1 MSLTWTP
8 TSDDDPE
15 FTITTATQHS
25 VLAGRSTAD
34 AHPAS
39 AITTD
44 NDWNGNLTAA
54 GTNLAAVLD
63 VIDDLALGGGAVD
76 SVNGETGVVVLD
88 AADVDADASGTAA
101 ALIASPVH
109 PGGVPYRADLA
120 GWQAKF
126 EAATAEAPVDV
137 VLITD
142 SLWGV
147 AGTGPSAGQ
156 LLHRM
161 LNAAAGVY
169 LADPIGTSTL
179 PLPVHAQA
187 GPGPTSAT
195 STQGTASTTATGGWG
210 STLTD
215 GQVLTHVATATGFVV
230 LYRTEPGWGTLT
242 IRDGAGGTVLGT
254 VSCDAAAK
262 SGNLWTSA
270 ALSDASH
277 TLHITST
284 GTTRVEMVMPTRETH
299 VRVWPCGRGAATTDD
314 YIDVPAQALDFIDKL
329 DTAGTLGLVLV
340 ATGTNDDGEYA
351 TDIPALLAAIS
362 AATTADVALWLPYM
376 QAGLT
381 QPELDTSRA
390 TARTAGVPL
399 IDASVVADQIGT
411 IDGVHP
417 NPQGRVMM
425 ASHVSAV
432 LSGDPIGA
440 AIRLAG
446 AMAAGRGS
454 TSTQVQESGLMMGG
468 GDTYLVRTAAA
479 EISVGTGLGL
489 LLGVADGV
497 VGLAVAQVTEGS
509 DPAAAAASK
518 VKVYAKNDGGR
529 SRLYTRDD
537 VGVRSVA
544 FVDDISSG
552 IPATIIDAAGDL
564 IVGTAADTA
573 ARLAV
578 GTSGQV
584 LTADS
589 AQTAGVKWAAPAAPT
604 AHASSHQDGGGDE
617 LALDG
622 SQITTGTVG
631 TARLGSGT
639 ASSATFLRGDQT
651 WGRPGLILPAQSGQY
666 HGLQTRGANATYHF
680 MITITGRMALVP
692 VFVEPGSYDALALNQ
707 TVVGTSTWRFG
718 LYPSDPT
725 TLLPDGLALI
735 ADLGTLNMSTTT
747 GYRTVAASVSPTV
760 PTLYWAGVLLDALT
774 TAPTVHCV
782 GGGGGAFLVDPPWTP
797 NTMGSN
803 ITRNNIT
810 RIATGVTTGA
820 MPATCPATSWSDFG
834 PWLALRG
841 A

>member
-1 MSLTWTP
+1 MTDIIFTP
-8 TSDDDPE
+8 AADDDPS
-15 FTITTATQHS
+15 FTPTTTTNHNT
-25 VLAGRSTAD
+25 LPGRSTAD

-63 VIDDLALGGGAVD
+63 VIDDLALGGGGGAVD
-76 SVNGETGVVVLD
+76 SVNGETGTVVLD
-88 AADVDADASGTAA
+88 AADVDAVPITAVGLLAGETNRGDWSGATAYVVGDVVHDHGGDGLVYLCTAATTNEQPSATPAKWTAIDGTGREFAVGAGSHAGDSALSIGPGATSDGGGLSVGPYAASGVYG
-101 ALIASPVH
+101 LSV
-109 PGGVPYRADLA
+109 GVYAVS
-120 GWQAKF
+120 G
-126 EAATAEAPVDV
+126 
-137 VLITD
+137 
-142 SLWGV
+142 
-147 AGTGPSAGQ
+147 
-156 LLHRM
+156 
-161 LNAAAGVY
+161 AAGLSV
-169 LADPIGTSTL
+169 GT
-179 PLPVHAQA
+179 Q
-187 GPGPTSAT
+187 AT
-195 STQGTASTTATGGWG
+195 SGVGGLSVGSGVTTGDYEVSIAGIYKGTVDSSDPTIPTGASI
-210 STLTD
+210 
-215 GQVLTHVATATGFVV
+215 ATGFVDLPETADV
-230 LYRTEPGWGTLT
+230 TNPAVGSQRLVARTDGLYV
-242 IRDGAGGTVLGT
+242 RDEAGAEVGPIGAGG
-254 VSCDAAAK
+254 
-262 SGNLWTSA
+262 
-270 ALSDASH
+270 
-277 TLHITST
+277 
-284 GTTRVEMVMPTRETH
+284 
-299 VRVWPCGRGAATTDD
+299 
-314 YIDVPAQALDFIDKL
+314 
-329 DTAGTLGLVLV
+329 
-340 ATGTNDDGEYA
+340 
-351 TDIPALLAAIS
+351 
-362 AATTADVALWLPYM
+362 
-376 QAGLT
+376 
-381 QPELDTSRA
+381 
-390 TARTAGVPL
+390 
-399 IDASVVADQIGT
+399 
-411 IDGVHP
+411 
-417 NPQGRVMM
+417 
-425 ASHVSAV
+425 
-432 LSGDPIGA
+432 
-440 AIRLAG
+440 
-446 AMAAGRGS
+446 
-454 TSTQVQESGLMMGG
+454 
-468 GDTYLVRTAAA
+468 
-479 EISVGTGLGL
+479 
-489 LLGVADGV
+489 
-497 VGLAVAQVTEGS
+497 
-509 DPAAAAASK
+509 
-518 VKVYAKNDGGR
+518 
-529 SRLYTRDD
+529 
-537 VGVRSVA
+537 
-544 FVDDISSG
+544 SG

-564 IVGTAADTA
+564 IIGTAADTA

-584 LTADS
+584 LTS
-589 AQTAGVKWAAPAAPT
+589 NGTTAAWAAAP

-666 HGLQTRGANATYHF
+666 HGLQTRAANATYHF